1 MRNNDKYAD
10 ADARIDFNE
19 RFQDIVLN
27 NELLLMRELN
37 FHLTVHNPF
46 RPVEGL
52 LIDVKVL
59 YYTTTR

>member
-52 LIDVKVL
+52 LIDVKVP
-59 YYTTTR
+59 YTTTR